1 MNNNIYFDIYKYIK
15 TCIKK
20 YIISSYIIYIMPGKY
35 EYMTDEQII
44 ENYKRNKEK
53 ERARNKQSYLKLQED
68 TEKYFNRLNNAYIN
82 QVERLDEIK
91 NDDVRMQQ
99 LKEQRRLINR
109 RAYIKRTM
117 LQQKQQE

>member
-20 YIISSYIIYIMPGKY
+20 YIISSYIIYIMPKY

-44 ENYKRNKEK
+44 ENYKKNKEM
-53 ERARNKQSYLKLQED
+53 ERARNKKSYLKLQED
-68 TEKYFNRLNNAYIN
+68 QERYFNRLNSAYIN
-82 QVERLDEIK
+82 QVERLEKIQK
-91 NDDVRMQQ
+91 DDVRMQQ
-99 LKEQRRLINR
+99 LKEQRRQINR

-117 LQQKQQE
+117 QQQKHQE